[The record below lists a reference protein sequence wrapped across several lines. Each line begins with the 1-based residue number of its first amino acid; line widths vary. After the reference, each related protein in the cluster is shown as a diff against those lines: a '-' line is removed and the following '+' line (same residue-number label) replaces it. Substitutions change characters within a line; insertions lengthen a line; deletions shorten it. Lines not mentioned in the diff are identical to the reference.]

1 MHRPVLTNN
10 PHRYIHS
17 RSQQTPRRMAE
28 QTCIQHLESIVWFKK
43 KKSWG
48 SFYKRVKCIFI

>member
-43 KKSWG
+43 KKS
-48 SFYKRVKCIFI
+48 